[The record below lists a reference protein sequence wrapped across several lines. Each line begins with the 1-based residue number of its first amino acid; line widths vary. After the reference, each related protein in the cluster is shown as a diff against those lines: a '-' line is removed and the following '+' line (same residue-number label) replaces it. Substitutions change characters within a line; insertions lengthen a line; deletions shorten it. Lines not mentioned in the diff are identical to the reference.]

1 MSDKFTI
8 KFKGILDHAATKKAI
23 EQDISKMEKYLK
35 PRNSSLGSTK
45 DIVKNNLSDKKKE
58 LSRQSKF
65 ESLRER
71 VEKYRLTQTK
81 KLIKQGMGFEKAR
94 KEAFRR
100 SLMSD
105 KDKRRLEYKELAKES
120 KAKSKMLAASQGK
133 GLVAKIAIGSA
144 LGNIISNAMS
154 KVGGGLLGF
163 AKKAVEEDT
172 KTKRTQL
179 LNKAFYD
186 DPKEK
191 EGLLKIIG
199 GMKGFERDLEKEEF
213 LNQASVF
220 KGTLRDLD
228 MLNETNLKNAVEF
241 AAMLK
246 SSGAMSSEDAVKA
259 VNSVLG
265 GDGSELFDLLKKS
278 GVGDKYIEDAK
289 MAWQSGAQVDLDSRI
304 TKMMEMFKDFKSF
317 GLTKKVNNAES
328 IQSNLASAEQ
338 TLQNLTTTV
347 LDPILGLVNKITK
360 YFEGFKFETHII
372 NPIIDGIKSIFNL
385 NYFFAKLKSMLPGW
399 MGGDEGAALKKL
411 QEEIKNQDNAN
422 STP

>member
-81 KLIKQGMGFEKAR
+81 KLMKQGMGFEKAR

-179 LNKAFYD
+179 LNKAFYG
-186 DPKEK
+186 DPEEK
-191 EGLLKIIG
+191 KSLLGILG
-199 GMKGFERDLEKEEF
+199 RMKGFERNLEKEEF

-265 GDGSELFDLLKKS
+265 GDGSELFELLKKS

-289 MAWQSGAQVDLDSRI
+289 MAWQSGAQVDLESRI

-317 GLTKKVNNAES
+317 GLTGKVNTAES

-347 LDPILGLVNKITK
+347 LDPILNVINWITEKIKNFNFTK
-360 YFEGFKFETHII
+360 DIL
-372 NPIIDGIKSIFNL
+372 NPIINGIKSIFNL
-385 NYFFAKLKSMLPGW
+385 NYFFAKLKSVLPG
-399 MGGDEGAALKKL
+399 MFGGDGGEALRKL
-411 QEEIKNQDNAN
+411 QEQAENQDNAN
-422 STP
+422 NTP